1 MTPCSERVN
10 GNAVRLFLHGYVMK
24 LHEVEGSNG
33 TVFTIPSE
41 TEPGTVYV
49 LQRNPVTDE
58 ISCACPAGRWA
69 RACKHLRLLECVLG
83 LTIPR

>member
-24 LHEVEGSNG
+24 LREVEGSNG
-33 TVFTIPSE
+33 TAFTIPSE
-41 TEPGTVYV
+41 SEDETVYT
-49 LQRNPVTDE
+49 LQRNPTTNE
-58 ISCACPAGRWA
+58 FICNCPAGRWA
-69 RACKHLRLLECVLG
+69 RTCKHLRLLECVLG